1 MVKRVPKTAGVSGIP
16 MTSGEYAKFRKDIL
30 DIKNFNNVLTVELPP
45 KNKKDV
51 ASIIR
56 HLRSYFALL
65 QKKDFPTEIVSEK
78 HYTISG
84 AHREFILKI
93 SPIFKIARQ
102 GVIVNYHYIVIKQFV
117 RDGTP
122 FISIDFYLN
131 RQSEKDGLQ
140 MDSILSILAK
150 HLQEEG
156 LRVPK
161 EQLIKFDPRE

>member
-30 DIKNFNNVLTVELPP
+30 DIKNFNNVLTVE
-45 KNKKDV
+45 
-51 ASIIR
+51 
-56 HLRSYFALL
+56 LL

-117 RDGTP
+117 RDGTL
-122 FISIDFYLN
+122 FISI
-131 RQSEKDGLQ
+131 
-140 MDSILSILAK
+140 
-150 HLQEEG
+150 
-156 LRVPK
+156 
-161 EQLIKFDPRE
+161 